1 MKGSDR
7 PPGWSK
13 TGIVLVPS
21 VNSLAMRTVGAR
33 FERRQRPEGF
43 PVGFD
48 PGVNRA
54 PGQGALD
61 HDLKHEGRLLCSMRE
76 G

>member
-1 MKGSDR
+1 
-7 PPGWSK
+7 
-13 TGIVLVPS
+13 
-21 VNSLAMRTVGAR
+21 MRTVGAR